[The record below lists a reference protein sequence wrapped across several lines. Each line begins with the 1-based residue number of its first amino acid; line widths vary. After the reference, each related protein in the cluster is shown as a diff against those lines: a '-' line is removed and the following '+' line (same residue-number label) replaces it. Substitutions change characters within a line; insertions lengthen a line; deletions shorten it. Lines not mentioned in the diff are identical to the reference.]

1 LGRPAGVAAALVA
14 LLSYSFLQ
22 VGLYEALGPAAA
34 TDAATH
40 LHWHAPWWA
49 WALGAW
55 ALITVLGL
63 ARVEITALC
72 SACCFRM
79 RPEANSAFA
88 IRIVNPERVPGAG
101 IKAFPCNL
109 QEVYSAI
116 FGPGPAVGCE
126 EGSFLGAGKLARPG
140 LGESQ
145 TVQRVVGGM
154 VEEEPAG
161 VVRDGLVQV
170 RGDLGRAGHV
180 LVPSPRRDHGKSHA
194 AIEGNLDFRCI
205 PDRY

>member
-1 LGRPAGVAAALVA
+1 MRR
-14 LLSYSFLQ
+14 
-22 VGLYEALGPAAA
+22 EAS
-34 TDAATH
+34 
-40 LHWHAPWWA
+40 
-49 WALGAW
+49 
-55 ALITVLGL
+55 
-63 ARVEITALC
+63 
-72 SACCFRM
+72 SAI
-79 RPEANSAFA
+79 A
-88 IRIVNPERVPGAG
+88 IRIVNLDRVPGAG

-145 TVQRVVGGM
+145 SVQRVVGGM

-170 RGDLGRAGHV
+170 RAILAEPGTCWSPLPAALMERAT
-180 LVPSPRRDHGKSHA
+180 RRSRGTWTSA
-194 AIEGNLDFRCI
+194 ASRPLLMSRPGTSASGARRRESR
-205 PDRY
+205 R